1 MDVIVKVLHKEDNV
15 FVNVCETELLGKKF
29 RENGLLLDVNLEF
42 YEGDPMELDAA
53 LSMVNQATVMSLVG
67 NRLVDEAIKRGI
79 VHKNST
85 LKVAGVAFAQVY
97 NL

>member
-1 MDVIVKVLHKEDNV
+1 MIVKVLHKEDNV